1 MIGSHHALQAELIL
15 QHKHIISF
23 SCHSVFLVGCHL
35 ASYSLQAFPPLV
47 IGFNE
52 GELLQQG

>member
-1 MIGSHHALQAELIL
+1 MLYELIR

-23 SCHSVFLVGCHL
+23 SCRLVFLVGYHL
-35 ASYSLQAFPPLV
+35 ASYSLQLFPSLV
-47 IGFNE
+47 IGFND